1 MSLTWGL
8 IMRRLQCALLAT
20 AAVIGFASIAS
31 AADMPMKA
39 PVYQAPVAAPVYD
52 WTGLYIGG
60 HAGYGWAIDKH
71 TAVTANPT
79 FPAGFAFN
87 TANIEGGIWGGQ
99 IGFNYQI
106 NRWVLGIEGEYSW
119 TDITGET
126 TTFSPLVAGVR
137 TVSYSKIDWFATVT
151 GRIGYTWNN
160 WLGYVKGGAAWSQA
174 TGGSDLSDATG
185 TIITGHP
192 VGTQRRDGWTAGVG
206 LEYGFLNNWSA
217 KIEYDYLDFGTAATT
232 KTDKVFGLVETRN
245 HNDTAHLV
253 KLGLNYRFNFGSPR

>member
-1 MSLTWGL
+1 MRGKLAFLLTVALSLG
-8 IMRRLQCALLAT
+8 
-20 AAVIGFASIAS
+20 AAQVAS
-31 AADMPMKA
+31 AADMPVKA
-39 PVYQAPVAAPVYD
+39 PAYKAPVAAPVYD

-60 HAGYGWAIDKH
+60 HAGYGLAIDKH
-71 TAVTANPT
+71 TAVTANPD

-87 TANIEGGIWGGQ
+87 TANIEGAIWGGQ

-106 NRWVLGIEGEYSW
+106 SRWVFGIEGEYSR
-119 TDITGET
+119 TNITGDT
-126 TTFSPLVAGVR
+126 TTFSPVVAGVR
-137 TVSYSKIDWFATVT
+137 TVTNSKVDWIATVT
-151 GRIGYTWNN
+151 GRVGYTWNN
-160 WLGYVKGGAAWSQA
+160 WLGYVKGGAAWIQA

-192 VGTQRRDGWTAGVG
+192 VGTQRRDGWTVGAG

-217 KIEYDYLDFGTAATT
+217 KIEYDYLDFGTAAQT